1 MATRTESEKSNRIL
15 KRFAAAKQK
24 KEPWRDMLSDAYEYA
39 IPQRNIFFGGD
50 TANPGAT
57 AGQKKVDRVFDSTAV
72 TSVINGANRIQYEL
86 MQPFTRWMKLEA
98 GPMVPEDKK
107 EEIDAILELVTN
119 QFFAVLQASNF
130 DMANSEALLD
140 WMIGT
145 ACMLVLEG
153 DAATPVNCVS
163 APAAQIYLEEGPWG
177 SVCGVYREYNLEAYN
192 VLGQW
197 TDIKAADL
205 PQTFKELLKDDKTA
219 DTKVKIVEATYK
231 QKGGDKWCY
240 DVILPDYDK
249 ARILEREYQDNPWIV
264 ARYIKVPG
272 EVYGR
277 GPVIQALPDIKTINK
292 LTELVLKN
300 AALHISGIYTGVDD
314 GVLNPN
320 TVSIRPGVV
329 IPVASNGG
337 TRGPSL
343 QAIERSGSFD
353 LAALQHEKLQT
364 HIKEILLDNRL
375 PSESGP
381 VRSPTEILE
390 RIKQLTQNIGGP
402 YLRLMQEYIVP
413 LVQRFL
419 NIMERRKLIPKIRV
433 DGLAVQVRVVSPLA
447 QEQNL
452 NDVQAFV
459 RWMTILNSFGPEM
472 VHLSAKTE
480 DAGDWMG
487 EKLGVPHILRR
498 NKTERAKMMSMMG
511 KMAGANK
518 AGGMIP
524 TATGETPGV
533 ELGAQAAGIPLAA

>member
-1 MATRTESEKSNRIL
+1 MASTAEREKTARIIR
-15 KRFAAAKQK
+15 RFDKAKANK
-24 KEPWRDMLSDAYEYA
+24 SLWRDMLSDAYEYA
-39 IPQRNIFFGGD
+39 LPQRNIYFGGD
-50 TANPGAT
+50 ETNPQAT
-57 AGQKKVDRVFDSTAV
+57 AGQKKIDRVFDSTAV
-72 TSVINGANRIQYEL
+72 TSTINGANRIQYEL

-98 GPMVPEDKK
+98 GPMTPPDMK
-107 EEIDAILELVTN
+107 EKVNEILDLVTN
-119 QFFAVLQASNF
+119 QFFAVLQSSNF

-140 WMIGT
+140 WMVGT
-145 ACMLVLEG
+145 ACLLVLEG
-153 DAATPVNCVS
+153 DASTPVNCVS

-177 SVCGVYREYNLEAYN
+177 TICGVYREYNLEAVN
-192 VLGQW
+192 IKGQW
-197 TDIKAADL
+197 PDIKDADL
-205 PQTFKELLKDDKTA
+205 PQDLRDIINDDKKC

-231 QKGGDKWCY
+231 NIEANNWCY
-240 DVILPDYDK
+240 DVIVVSMNK
-249 ARILEREYQDNPWIV
+249 ARILERTYQDNPWIV

-300 AALHISGIYTGVDD
+300 AALHISGVYTGVDD
-314 GVLNPN
+314 GILNPN

-343 QAIERSGSFD
+343 QTLQRSGSFE
-353 LAALQHEKLQT
+353 LASLQHEKMQT
-364 HIKEILLDNRL
+364 HIKEMLLDNRL
-375 PSESGP
+375 PAESGP

-413 LVQRFL
+413 LVQRYL

-452 NDVQAFV
+452 NDVMTFV

-480 DAGDWMG
+480 DAGDWIG
-487 EKLGVPHILRR
+487 EKLGVPYVLRR
-498 NKTERAKMMSMMG
+498 NKDEREKIMKTMG
-511 KMAGANK
+511 KIAGAK
-518 AGGMIP
+518 QAGIP
-524 TATGETPGV
+524 MGGDTPGV
-533 ELGAQAAGIPLAA
+533 ELGAQAAGLPLAA